1 MRRGERMSAAGA
13 DSGGE
18 RANALSR
25 ELPPS
30 GGRIGYQRDFWLV
43 FTATFVLG
51 LAANLFVF
59 FPVYIVRLGG
69 DAAAIG
75 AIVSIGSLAALAA
88 RPALAPLIDWRGR
101 RFTVMWA
108 LILEALAFALYV
120 PVHSLGWPMYAVR
133 VLHGAVDGAARVALF
148 AMVFDILPHGRR
160 GEGMALFSLSGQG
173 PAALGPLLGEAVV
186 KYFGFTVFFYVA
198 AALCLCAAATAAM
211 LPDDRPRDAP
221 AHTSHAPE
229 RLGYRALIFD
239 RNLLP
244 LWVVTLAFAIAISP
258 RNSFVAPFAYQK
270 HIAQVGWYFAL
281 YSGVAVVLRLYG
293 QMIERIGVERIMG
306 PSLGLL
312 GIGIVMIA
320 FTGTT
325 GALLG
330 AAVLGG
336 LGHSYAYPA
345 LSAMVIA
352 HTPAE
357 AFGRSSAVYTS
368 LFDFAAMLAPYL
380 LGLIA
385 TFWGYAPMFV
395 IAGLVAL
402 FGAAYFLA
410 CERRRSEL

>member
-1 MRRGERMSAAGA
+1 MSDAGA
-13 DSGGE
+13 NGGGE
-18 RANALSR
+18 GVDALLGR
-25 ELPPS
+25 LAPS
-30 GGRIGYQRDFWLV
+30 GRRIGYQRDFWLV
-43 FTATFVLG
+43 FTATSVLG

-75 AIVSIGSLAALAA
+75 AIVSVGSLAALAA

-108 LILEALAFALYV
+108 LILEALAILLYV
-120 PVHSLGWPMYAVR
+120 PLHSLGWPIYAVR
-133 VLHGAVDGAARVALF
+133 VLQGAVDGAARVALF

-160 GEGMALFSLSGQG
+160 GEGMAMFSLSGQG

-198 AALCLCAAATAAM
+198 ATLCVGAAATAAM
-211 LPDDRPRDAP
+211 LPDDRPRNAP
-221 AHTSHAPE
+221 AHTPLAPE
-229 RLGYRALIFD
+229 RVGYRALIFD

-270 HIAQVGWYFAL
+270 HIARVGWYFAL
-281 YSGVAVVLRLYG
+281 YSGIAVVLRLFG

-312 GIGIVMIA
+312 GIGIVALA

-325 GALLG
+325 GALFG

-385 TFWGYAPMFV
+385 TLWGYAPMFV

-402 FGAAYFLA
+402 FGAVYFVA
-410 CERRRSEL
+410 AERRRLEL